1 MSARCSASAN
11 ARKHS
16 RLENGSAPIS
26 RILLRHLRAMTV
38 IPLGRTLPHA
48 SSYLPAGS
56 AGHTSTPA
64 YLVLLQ
70 VEIARFT
77 QTELARLCCSNPH
90 LAVDGGYPLP
100 CPVESG
106 LSSTKTSSQRPS
118 GALPHSWYHAASG
131 PLSHLSRVSGRYGNN
146 AGYRKTRAIDFQ
158 PTNRVCQATVT
169 GRNSSLTTDSPR
181 PSAMPQRVDR
191 CGASARRECCRGM
204 CHQPKIK

>member
-1 MSARCSASAN
+1 MRAVISFLDG
-11 ARKHS
+11 
-16 RLENGSAPIS
+16 RLDTTRQKNGSAPIS
-26 RILLRHLRAMTV
+26 RILLRRLRVMTV
-38 IPLGRTLPHA
+38 IPLGRTLPCA

-77 QTELARLCCSNPH
+77 RSASLSLAASVLSPTTRLCGSDPH

-118 GALPHSWYHAASG
+118 GALPRSWYHAGLCCPAVLRMR
-131 PLSHLSRVSGRYGNN
+131 PLRKYCLLS
-146 AGYRKTRAIDFQ
+146 
-158 PTNRVCQATVT
+158 
-169 GRNSSLTTDSPR
+169 
-181 PSAMPQRVDR
+181 
-191 CGASARRECCRGM
+191 
-204 CHQPKIK
+204 